1 MYQYWL
7 FNCRINKPLHRP
19 RMCIGRRF
27 ATLECYVLVIAL
39 LQRFSLEYHHA
50 PVGLATVWIFR
61 PDKPIK
67 LRLLPR

>member
-1 MYQYWL
+1 
-7 FNCRINKPLHRP
+7 
-19 RMCIGRRF
+19 MCIGRRF

-50 PVGLATVWIFR
+50 PVGLATEWIFR